1 MQGMTTAHPPLDR
14 SLSLRERKKL
24 RTRRALAD
32 AALRLFTEK
41 GFDATT
47 LEELADEAEVSKSTF
62 FRFFPA
68 KEAAAIEAET
78 ELWTAYLAALGDRDL
93 SGPVLGELHQTLAA
107 AAAGLDPGWDERFV
121 AICRLI
127 ATEPAL
133 LAYVEHYRSGVERQ
147 ATECLASKLGLDP
160 EDLRLQVLAGL
171 ATTAFSV
178 SGRHWVRHGGQG
190 GRQAL
195 LDRLDDAVRA
205 IPASLDLS
213 ARLGRRSGA
222 GDDLLQGGGMS
233 GEGAAPVRAQLQM
246 GAPAA
251 AGAGLAHGHVA
262 GLFQDGDLLGQR
274 RVAQAQA
281 VPHEGEV
288 GPVGR
293 GQQGDD
299 REPGRRV
306 DQLVEP
312 RPGAHQPAA
321 RAVGAGGA
329 SSRRAVICC
338 AAGRPA
344 AYAAAISRP
353 ASVLGSG
360 APAAP
365 SAIRAS
371 T

>member
-1 MQGMTTAHPPLDR
+1 MITPAGDR
-14 SLSLRERKKL
+14 SLPLRERKKL

-32 AALRLFTEK
+32 AALRMFSEK
-41 GFDATT
+41 GFGHTT
-47 LEELADEAEVSKSTF
+47 LEDLAAEAEVSKSTF

-78 ELWTAYLAALGDRDL
+78 ELWTAYLTAMAGREL
-93 SGPVLGELHQTLAA
+93 SGPILGELHQTLAA

-121 AICRLI
+121 ATRRLI
-127 ATEPAL
+127 AAEPAL
-133 LAYVEHYRSGVERQ
+133 LAYVEHYRAGVERQ
-147 ATECLASKLGLDP
+147 VIECLAGKLGLDP
-160 EDLRLQVLAGL
+160 EDLRLQVLAEL

-178 SGRHWVRHGGQG
+178 SGRHWVRRGGQG

-195 LDRLDDAVRA
+195 LDRLDGAVKA

-213 ARLGRRSGA
+213 ARLRRGRSGV
-222 GDDLLQGGGMS
+222 GDDLPQGSGVA
-233 GEGAAPVRAQLQM
+233 GEGAAPVRAEPQV
-246 GAPAA
+246 GAPAT

-274 RVAQAQA
+274 RVAQVQA
-281 VPHEGEV
+281 VPDEGEV

-299 REPGRRV
+299 RQPGRRV
-306 DQLVEP
+306 NELIEP
-312 RPGAHQPAA
+312 RLGPHQRPASCP
-321 RAVGAGGA
+321 RA

-344 AYAAAISRP
+344 VYAPAISRP
-353 ASVLGSG
+353 AP
-360 APAAP
+360 APARRP
-365 SAIRAS
+365 RPPRAAARPAAS
-371 T
+371 